1 MSMKKSLITL
11 LFLSLLGTAGLVAE
25 NLHVDVY
32 QVDINNSSAE
42 WFAAKFTGKHNGTVK
57 VSGGEI
63 NSNHGQLTGFV
74 EIDMHSIAD
83 SDIKDEKMNAKLTN
97 HLKSEDFF
105 NADKYPKARF
115 DILSIEPIK
124 SIEEGVTH
132 KVTGNLTI
140 KDKTNP
146 LSFDATI
153 IIQSNKI
160 TCVGS
165 AVVDRSKFDV
175 RYGSKSFFK
184 DIGDK
189 VIYDDFTLKFNVI
202 ASR

>member
-1 MSMKKSLITL
+1 MKKSLLIVSFIC
-11 LFLSLLGTAGLVAE
+11 FLSTAGLIAE

-32 QVDINNSSAE
+32 QVDVSNSSLQ
-42 WFAAKFTGKHNGTVK
+42 WFAAKFTGKHEGTVK
-57 VSGGEI
+57 LSAGEI

-74 EIDMHSIAD
+74 EIDMNSIVD
-83 SDIKDEKMNAKLTN
+83 TDLKDEKMNAKLTN

-105 NADKYPKARF
+105 NVAKFPKSKF
-115 DILSIEPIK
+115 VITSIVPLK
-124 SIEEGVTH
+124 AVEEGATH
-132 KVTGNLTI
+132 KVSGNLTI

-146 LSFDATI
+146 LSFNATLI
-153 IIQSNKI
+153 MQSNKL

-175 RYGSKSFFK
+175 RYGSKTFFE

-189 VIYDDFTLKFNVI
+189 VIYDEFTIKFNLV
-202 ASR
+202 ATR

>member
-1 MSMKKSLITL
+1 MKKSLITL

>member
-1 MSMKKSLITL
+1 MKKSMTIL
-11 LFLSLLGTAGLVAE
+11 LFLSLLGTAGMVAE

-63 NSNHGQLTGFV
+63 NSNHGQLTGFI
-74 EIDMHSIAD
+74 EIDMHSIAV

-105 NADKYPKARF
+105 DVEKYPKSRF
-115 DILSIEPIK
+115 VITSIEALK
-124 SIEEGVTH
+124 SVEEGATH
-132 KVTGNLTI
+132 KVNGNLTI

-146 LSFDATI
+146 ISFDATI
-153 IIQSNKI
+153 IVQSNKI

-165 AVVDRSKFDV
+165 IVVDRSKFDV
-175 RYGSKSFFK
+175 RYGSKSFFE

-189 VIYDDFTLKFNVI
+189 VIYDDFTLKFNLV
-202 ASR
+202 ATR

>member
-1 MSMKKSLITL
+1 MKKSMSIL
-11 LFLSLLGTAGLVAE
+11 LFLSFLGTAGLIAE

-32 QVDINNSSAE
+32 QVDVANSSAH
-42 WFAAKFTGKHNGTVK
+42 WFAAKFTGKHEGTVRI
-57 VSGGEI
+57 SGGEI

-74 EIDMHSIAD
+74 EIDMTSIKD
-83 SDIKDEKMNAKLTN
+83 TDLKDEKMNAKLTN

-105 NADKYPKARF
+105 DAAKYPKSKF
-115 DILSIEPIK
+115 VITSIVPLK
-124 SIEEGVTH
+124 AVEEGATH
-132 KVTGNLTI
+132 KVSGNLTI

-146 LSFDATI
+146 ISFDATLI
-153 IIQSNKI
+153 VQSNKI

-175 RYGSKSFFK
+175 RYGSKTFFE

-189 VIYDDFTLKFNVI
+189 VIYDEFTIKFNLI
-202 ASR
+202 ATR